1 MGRIPP
7 ATVKRLCFYLHLLER
22 LKKEGKEYVSS
33 KELAERLDL
42 TDTQVRRDLVYFG
55 KMGKRGM
62 GYEIEKLIKELR
74 KILKIEKPRRAIL
87 IGAGNLGTALLASPF
102 FRKRVE
108 IVAAFDADINKVGRR
123 IHGVP
128 VYSDCEISRVVRE
141 MGIKIAIL
149 TTPPDVAPDIAGI
162 LINAGIQGILNFT
175 PASIKSPPGVFV
187 HDVDLTMELEY
198 LSFFVEEE

>member
-22 LKKEGKEYVSS
+22 LREEGKEYVSS
-33 KELAERLDL
+33 RELAYRLGL

-62 GYEIEKLIKELR
+62 GYEIEKLIKELK

-87 IGAGNLGTALLASPF
+87 VGVGNLGTALLGSPF
-102 FRKRVE
+102 FRERVE
-108 IVAAFDADINKVGRR
+108 IVAAFDADINKIGRK

-128 VYSDCEISRVVRE
+128 VYSDSEIPRVGRE
-141 MGIKIAIL
+141 MKVKIAIL
-149 TTPPDVAPDIAGI
+149 ATPPEAVHVIAPV
-162 LINAGIQGILNFT
+162 LIKSGIQGILNFT
-175 PASIKSPPGVFV
+175 PATIKTPPGVFV

-198 LSFFVEEE
+198 LSFFVEKE